1 MRFLGGLLSVLVAVC
16 VAGSAMAADLP
27 TLVKNLVTGGYSER
41 DEAITALAASG
52 EARAEPILQALGA
65 GNLYVRTADSVV
77 VIGKGEGK
85 QIALIDAITGKDAGS
100 AAEDALERVRVN
112 NRLRGNIDAV
122 LGSLTLMSPD
132 PKVRRRAAD
141 ELFKRRDPGALPALE
156 KALAAE
162 NAQYQITINGYR
174 AIAEVAKAGAKQ
186 VVDKAVNEVEATK
199 AHALAAA
206 DQTRSIAMVNASV
219 AYINGD
225 IAASLTKENAIADA
239 EETRTNALAQAEGTF
254 LISSASAATQESKAI
269 NAACAQAVISI
280 VTQAVSFLST
290 INGAAVSAA
299 NAVANAT
306 ATPWISSA

>member
-1 MRFLGGLLSVLVAVC
+1 MTGAMMGMMGMGDPSILYNAAKQYAIDVAFAG
-16 VAGSAMAADLP
+16 VAKTAADGASS
-27 TLVKNLVTGGYSER
+27 VAFVSSER
-41 DEAITALAASG
+41 PADTTRDQAVNTADNALAV
-52 EARAEPILQALGA
+52 ARANAGKSQAL
-65 GNLYVRTADSVV
+65 RDADF
-77 VIGKGEGK
+77 
-85 QIALIDAITGKDAGS
+85 KDS
-100 AAEDALERVRVN
+100 YL
-112 NRLRGNIDAV
+112 
-122 LGSLTLMSPD
+122 
-132 PKVRRRAAD
+132 
-141 ELFKRRDPGALPALE
+141 

-186 VVDKAVNEVEATK
+186 VFDKAVNEVEATK

-269 NAACAQAVISI
+269 SLLALAM
-280 VTQAVSFLST
+280 VSL
-290 INGAAVSAA
+290 ALL
-299 NAVANAT
+299 
-306 ATPWISSA
+306 